1 MWGNGKLSRLQPI
14 PAFNIPSGRVHNG
27 KQIPPSPSLSH
38 PSAIASKSI
47 VMDINRLPVKIER
60 VFQKIPLRLILIVPF
75 VLQISAAVGLTGWL
89 SIRNGQRAVNDV
101 ATQLRHETSDRIEQH
116 LNAQLENS
124 HLVNR
129 INLEAIQF
137 DHVPTEDLSDLG
149 EHFWRQLQ
157 TFESMGVIYF
167 GDERGRFIAAQRLHD
182 DSFIFV
188 KRELPPSYARVYRAT
203 EQGKIGEFQK
213 KISHFIDIR
222 QRPWYVAAK
231 REGTF
236 TWGNIFALQ
245 VVPRIDLPASVP
257 VRDREGKITGVLGSN
272 LALGSVSEFL
282 QTLEVEQSGQTF
294 ILERNGKLVASSS
307 IPQPFKITN
316 GQTQRINATQS
327 YNNVL
332 RETSQKLI
340 EKFSRLDRI
349 TEKHVQLSI
358 NGERYFIEV
367 LPYTNQFGLDWL
379 IVVVIPESYFM
390 AQIHA
395 NTRLTIVLC
404 AIALAI
410 STGSGILTARW
421 ISRPILRLNEAA
433 KEIARGNFNQQVK
446 SDRIDEIGE
455 LANSFDSMVLQLQSS
470 FTQLQSLNQALSESE
485 SRLTQFLEALPVGV
499 SVHIPDGQLIYTN
512 QFGKNVLEIQDL
524 PNCQLDKLSD
534 IFKIYRTDT
543 NEHYPIKQLPIVR
556 ALNGMTVQVDDLEI
570 RTNNHSIPLEIWAT
584 PIYNERNELTYAIAA
599 FHDISDRRQAALA
612 LQESERKLRQI
623 TNAIPGAV
631 YQYELKANGEQKF
644 LFISQGVRDLYE
656 ILPEDVTNDPQLM
669 WSKVLDEDIELLH
682 DSIARSAQTLEPWR
696 LEFRIHTAR
705 GIKWILGESVPNK
718 QENDSIIWNGILMD
732 ISDRK
737 VTELALQQ
745 SELRFR
751 NMAENIPG
759 AIFRYVLHPDGSD
772 RVIYMSSG
780 CYGLWEVEA
789 SQVEENATVFWE
801 MVHPED
807 LPAMSESVLESAR
820 TLEPWY
826 WEWRIT
832 TPSGRLKWLQ
842 AAGQPERQP
851 NGDVVWDTLILDV
864 SDRKAA
870 EEQLIYNALHDTLT
884 DLPNRNQLMQRLELE
899 INRVKRS
906 PNYRFAILFLDLDR
920 FKTVNDSLGH
930 LVGDRLL
937 VTIAQKLKAIVRS
950 TDIAARLGGDEFVLV
965 LSEIEGIQEAVRVTE
980 RIFAQ
985 LQTPIQLDG
994 REVFVTTS
1002 IGIVLGSSGNLTPS
1016 DLLRDADIAM
1026 YRAKACGRANYEI
1039 FNVHM
1044 HDRALRRLH
1053 LENDLRKALERDEFV
1068 LYYQPIV
1075 SLNPGRLVG
1084 FEALVRWNHPDR
1096 GFVSPGEF
1104 IPLAEETGLIVPLD
1118 CWVLQ
1123 TACQQMVAWQNQ
1135 FPQVSNLKI
1144 GVNLSARDLLEA
1156 QPVEQVDRVLDYTGL
1171 ASHCLNLEITESMLI
1186 RDIEPTIELLEV
1198 LKQRGV
1204 QISIDDFGTGYSS
1217 LSYLHRLPIDTLK
1230 IDRAFVSQMQVDYRN
1245 YRIVETIVAL
1255 TDRLALGAIAE
1266 GIENHQQLEHL
1277 QQLNCEFGQ
1286 GYLFAKPLAPE
1297 AAAQLFTQ
1305 ESLL

>member
-1 MWGNGKLSRLQPI
+1 
-14 PAFNIPSGRVHNG
+14 
-27 KQIPPSPSLSH
+27 
-38 PSAIASKSI
+38 
-47 VMDINRLPVKIER
+47 MDINRLPVKIER
-60 VFQKIPLRLILIVPF
+60 FFQKIPLRLVLIVPF

-89 SIRNGQRAVNDV
+89 SIRNGQQAVNDV

-137 DHVPTEDLSDLG
+137 DHVTTQDLTQLG

-157 TFESMGVIYF
+157 IFKSMGVIYF
-167 GDERGRFIAAQRLHD
+167 GDERGRFIAAQRLQD

-188 KRELPPSYARVYRAT
+188 KRELPPSNAMVYRAT
-203 EQGKIGEFQK
+203 KQGKIGEFEKNIQN
-213 KISHFIDIR
+213 FIDIR

-257 VRDREGKITGVLGSN
+257 VRDREGKITGVLGTN

-282 QTLEVEQSGQTF
+282 QTLEVGKSGQTF
-294 ILERNGKLVASSS
+294 VIERNGKLVASSS
-307 IPQPFKITN
+307 LDRPFLTIRDRTR
-316 GQTQRINATQS
+316 RISVTQS
-327 YNNVL
+327 QDKFL
-332 RETSQKLI
+332 RSFSRKLI
-340 EKFSRLDRI
+340 KKFNSFQTISEQHLQILID
-349 TEKHVQLSI
+349 
-358 NGERYFIEV
+358 GERYFVEV
-367 LPYTNQFGLDWL
+367 LPYTNRLGLDWL
-379 IVVVIPESYFM
+379 IVVVIPESDFM
-390 AQIHA
+390 AQIRA
-395 NTRLTIVLC
+395 NTRLTIILC
-404 AIALAI
+404 AIALVI

-433 KEIARGNFNQQVK
+433 KEIEWGNFRQQIK

-455 LANSFDSMVLQLQSS
+455 LANSFDSMALQLQSS

-485 SRLTQFLEALPVGV
+485 SKLTQFLEALPVGV
-499 SVHIPDGQLIYTN
+499 SVHDTNGQLIYTN
-512 QFGKNVLEIQDL
+512 KFGENALGIQSF
-524 PNCQLDKLSD
+524 PNCTIDEMSN
-534 IFKIYRTDT
+534 IFQIYRTDT
-543 NEHYPIKQLPIVR
+543 DEPYPIEQLPIVR
-556 ALNGMTVQVDDLEI
+556 ALNGMTVRADDLEI
-570 RTNNHSIPLEIWAT
+570 RNRDRSIPLEVWAT
-584 PIYNERNELTYAIAA
+584 PIYNERNELIYAIAA
-599 FHDISDRRQAALA
+599 FQDISDRKHAALA

-631 YQYELKANGEQKF
+631 YQYELKPNGEQKF
-644 LFISQGVRDLYE
+644 LFVSQGIRDLHE
-656 ILPEDVTNDPQLM
+656 ILPEDVTHNPQLM
-669 WSKVLDEDIELLH
+669 WNKVIDEDIEALH
-682 DSIARSAQTLEPWR
+682 DSIARSAQTLEPWH
-696 LEFRIHTAR
+696 LEFRIQTTDR
-705 GIKWILGESVPNK
+705 IKWILGEAVPNK
-718 QENDSIIWNGILMD
+718 QENDSIIWNGILTD

-737 VTELALQQ
+737 AAELALQQ

-751 NMAENIPG
+751 NMAENVPG
-759 AIFRYVLHPDGSD
+759 AIFRYVLHPDGSN

-789 SQVEENATVFWE
+789 SQVEENAAILWE

-832 TPSGRLKWLQ
+832 TPSGQLKWLQ
-842 AAGQPERQP
+842 SAGQPERQP

-899 INRVKRS
+899 INRIKRS
-906 PNYRFAILFLDLDR
+906 PNYRFAVLFLDLDR

-965 LSEIEGIQEAVRVTE
+965 LSDIEGIQEAVRVTE

-1002 IGIVLGSSGNLTPS
+1002 IGIVLGNNGNVSSS

-1039 FNVHM
+1039 FNVQM

-1053 LENDLRKALERDEFV
+1053 LENDLRRALDRNEFV

-1123 TACQQMVAWQNQ
+1123 AACQQLVAWQNQ
-1135 FPQVSNLKI
+1135 FSQVSNLKV

-1156 QPVEQVDRVLDYTGL
+1156 QPVEQVDRVLDNTGL

-1186 RDIEPTIELLEV
+1186 RDIEATIELLEV

-1230 IDRAFVSQMQVDYRN
+1230 IDRVFVSQMQVDHRN
-1245 YRIVETIVAL
+1245 YRIVETIIAL
-1255 TDRLALGAIAE
+1255 ADRLELGAIAE
-1266 GIENHQQLEHL
+1266 GIENHQQLQHL

-1297 AAAQLFTQ
+1297 AAVQLFRR